1 MEAARRVDL
10 LKVESDDESDE
21 DAEDEEE
28 QAAAG
33 KLGCRW
39 PTTAINSFRRV
50 PFQVGGMRN
59 AYLLSSDHSVSSEA
73 RKAEEEKQ
81 QMEEEQKRG
90 GRRASVVGGYSCAR
104 SFTNMS
110 GFIPTLSHTGMP
122 LLAFFE

>member
-1 MEAARRVDL
+1 M
-10 LKVESDDESDE
+10 
-21 DAEDEEE
+21 
-28 QAAAG
+28 
-33 KLGCRW
+33 
-39 PTTAINSFRRV
+39 
-50 PFQVGGMRN
+50 
-59 AYLLSSDHSVSSEA
+59 SSEA

-90 GRRASVVGGYSCAR
+90 GRRASVVGGYSCAH